1 MGPTRSSHN
10 PCGAARFCIQ
20 NRLHG
25 VGCSVPK
32 PCLSGSDKASQV
44 MEERQQGFV
53 NKPVG
58 VRGYRAVD
66 RCIEQD
72 LEALG

>member
-1 MGPTRSSHN
+1 MG
-10 PCGAARFCIQ
+10 G
-20 NRLHG
+20 
-25 VGCSVPK
+25 SVPK
-32 PCLSGSDKASQV
+32 PCLSGSDEASQV

-58 VRGYRAVD
+58 VRDYRAVD
-66 RCIEQD
+66 RCSEQH

>member
-1 MGPTRSSHN
+1 M
-10 PCGAARFCIQ
+10 
-20 NRLHG
+20 
-25 VGCSVPK
+25 GCSVPK